1 MQEESKKSVVLK
13 SDELAKPS
21 LKLRMLDALS
31 GKFKMLPV
39 IVALMLIWT
48 IFALIQPAFLSA
60 RNLTNLSIQI
70 VNTAIAATG
79 LFLLLLIGEIDLS
92 VAATGAVCGTVTAI
106 FSVQLGMPLMVC
118 ILAGMLSGAL
128 IGVMKGWIVTTF
140 QAPAFIVTLGFQMA
154 LNGVLLMLLPVEML
168 ISLVGRN
175 ISLLTTA
182 FVPNWAS
189 YLLVVALTAILLFLC
204 WQTYGQNIKYGI
216 AANFARNV
224 LYPAALVALVGAA
237 MVFGLGLYK
246 GVNVAMIIL
255 VLLLLTLYY
264 MCTQTRFG
272 VHLYALG
279 GNTEAVRRAGVNV
292 KRTKMMIFIISGAVA
307 GLSGIIASSRVQ
319 GVSSVSID
327 QDLQMTAVA
336 AAVLGGASLR
346 GGQGNVMGILLGALV
361 MGSITNGL
369 YLVGAPT
376 ELRYLIQGLIL
387 VLAII
392 LDSSVNVV
400 SGKR

>member
-1 MQEESKKSVVLK
+1 MQENKKSVVLK
-13 SDELAKPS
+13 NEEQIRPS
-21 LKLRMLDALS
+21 LKLRILDALG

-39 IVALMLIWT
+39 IVALILIWV

-92 VAATGAVCGTVTAI
+92 VAATGAVCGTVSAI
-106 FSVQLGMPLMVC
+106 FSVQLGMPLVVC
-118 ILAGMLSGAL
+118 VLSGMIVGAV
-128 IGVMKGWIVTTF
+128 IGIMKGWIVTTF
-140 QAPAFIVTLGFQMA
+140 RAPAFIVTLGFHMA
-154 LNGVLLMLLPVEML
+154 LNGVLLMLLPDEML

-175 ISLLTTA
+175 ISLLTTT
-182 FVPNWAS
+182 FLPSWVS
-189 YLLVVALTAILLFLC
+189 ALSIGIIVLIVLFLC
-204 WQTYGQNIKYGI
+204 YQTYGQNIKYKLPASLKRG
-216 AANFARNV
+216 V
-224 LYPAALVALVGAA
+224 LYPVIGFALIGAVVVA
-237 MVFGLGLYK
+237 GLGLYK
-246 GVNVAMIIL
+246 GVNLAMMIL
-255 VLLLLTLYY
+255 VILLLVLYY

-279 GNTEAVRRAGVNV
+279 GNTEAVRRTGVNV
-292 KRTKMMIFIISGAVA
+292 KRTKMMIFIISGAVS
-307 GLSGIIASSRVQ
+307 GLSGIIAASRVQ

-392 LDSSVNVV
+392 LDSSVNVA
-400 SGKR
+400 SGKRG